1 VGAVSV
7 QAWSVWIWMW
17 IWNYCDL
24 WQSDVTSLVSQFLW
38 EYMGGKSCL
47 AEHLFRLPPPPV
59 LFFGNEENSWKVNFS
74 LLQKEMEI
82 DQGRKVQP
90 SRFPH
95 RVPEQSVSK
104 WCYYQ
109 LFYCFYFTEMD
120 QHPSSPGWTQGE
132 RIMVLSCQ
140 TLLPKKTNNLQ
151 IFSSTE
157 EIFLNVFQRFQV
169 VSWATASI
177 DYPY

>member
-1 VGAVSV
+1 
-7 QAWSVWIWMW
+7 MW
-17 IWNYCDL
+17 IWNHCDL
-24 WQSDVTSLVSQFLW
+24 WQSNVTSLVSQFLW

-47 AEHLFRLPPPPV
+47 AEILFRLPPPPA
-59 LFFGNEENSWKVNFS
+59 LFFGNGENSWKVHFS
-74 LLQKEMEI
+74 LLHKEMEI

-104 WCYYQ
+104 WCYYHQ

-140 TLLPKKTNNLQ
+140 TLLPKKTQQFTNLQ
-151 IFSSTE
+151 SNRRNIFKCISEISGSELSYSIYRLSS
-157 EIFLNVFQRFQV
+157 L
-169 VSWATASI
+169 TAGTT
-177 DYPY
+177 